1 MIHTHLRWDLK
12 ARLAIISGV
21 FFWEAELPHGDF
33 CYCCR
38 GRDCNTQHA
47 ERIESL
53 SQLGNI
59 MRERCGAEK
68 IIQGKSLGAEFCVVL
83 KIILM
88 LKLENGERCV
98 EQ

>member
-1 MIHTHLRWDLK
+1 M
-12 ARLAIISGV
+12 
-21 FFWEAELPHGDF
+21 
-33 CYCCR
+33 
-38 GRDCNTQHA
+38 
-47 ERIESL
+47 
-53 SQLGNI
+53 
-59 MRERCGAEK
+59 EK